1 MAIFHNFYELKVK
14 DKIIEDLGI
23 KKNLKIKLKKLEIE
37 REKRWN
43 KKYLKKYYRRLD
55 STSTDVKL
63 IKCIDKLDNLFNLFK
78 NPNKKI
84 KIDYLW
90 EIKKYIFPLSL
101 NLSPELYFYIK
112 RLYNYNIELLNEN
125 RS

>member
-43 KKYLKKYYRRLD
+43 KKYLKKYYKRLD
-55 STSTDVKL
+55 STSKDVKL
-63 IKCIDKLDNLFNLFK
+63 IKCID
-78 NPNKKI
+78 
-84 KIDYLW
+84 
-90 EIKKYIFPLSL
+90 
-101 NLSPELYFYIK
+101 
-112 RLYNYNIELLNEN
+112 R
-125 RS
+125 